1 MAEFEKYLSEKLT
14 ILNVDCD
21 TYLDYI
27 QEILKD
33 EDQSQDEVLEMIQ
46 ETLEASSDQPLENV
60 SKEIVQMWKK
70 LSNSEKVDSL
80 PNEKGESNLNEI
92 FNKQINIAQKQTIE
106 KKGKSLSKEED
117 LIKQSL
123 MMRYSQISDE
133 EIDDSDEESSGKF
146 GRNENVQNVANQ
158 QKLQREKR
166 KEEAMLKKEKDKMD
180 LEIQKL
186 KKIERKEN
194 EKKRTQKKERS
205 GK

>member
-1 MAEFEKYLSEKLT
+1 MGFYLNKSACCNMAEFEKYLSEKLT

-33 EDQSQDEVLEMIQ
+33 KDQSQDEVLEMIQ

-106 KKGKSLSKEED
+106 KEGKSLSKEED

-123 MMRYSQISDE
+123 MMRYSQISAD
-133 EIDDSDEESSGKF
+133 EIDDSDEESSG
-146 GRNENVQNVANQ
+146 
-158 QKLQREKR
+158 
-166 KEEAMLKKEKDKMD
+166 
-180 LEIQKL
+180 
-186 KKIERKEN
+186 
-194 EKKRTQKKERS
+194 
-205 GK
+205 

>member
-33 EDQSQDEVLEMIQ
+33 EDQSQEEVLEMIQ

-70 LSNSEKVDSL
+70 LSNSEKVDTL